1 METLKKLIYKN
12 KRILFEKDDLE
23 RSLLYLAARNGF
35 FNICEFLLKNGMNI
49 NEPQKDGST
58 PLHGA
63 VFYNQDIIVQLLLEY
78 GEKTNIKNKFNAL
91 PSDDACS
98 ISIKNN
104 ILNSQT
110 YQISILSSY
119 LINKKLAKKLILVKY
134 NNKIIGK
141 KIMRSENMLPSN
153 INYIKNNWEPT
164 FHGTKFNS
172 LESIMKY
179 GLLPSGTKLGNGVEL
194 KPPSGHIPLNVEVA
208 GYKNWSKAIFVSPS
222 ILYAGHPCYSERI
235 NVNNERYSVL
245 IESRVKP
252 NSFTSHNSTVLQ
264 YVHVDGEL
272 VKLNIELKLK
282 MILI

>member
-1 METLKKLIYKN
+1 MTLIPEELNPYEILNVKPNSSFQDCKSAFRKLIIKPSRYTRIRASLAYDILCNKQKYKKNGNLYRVKKKDHFYCVVVGDLETLKKLVYKN
-12 KRILFEKDDLE
+12 KRILLEKDDLE

-63 VFYNQDIIVQLLLEY
+63 AFYNQEIIVQLLLEY
-78 GEKTNIKNKFNAL
+78 GAKTNIKNKFNAL

-172 LESIMKY
+172 LE
-179 GLLPSGTKLGNGVEL
+179 
-194 KPPSGHIPLNVEVA
+194 
-208 GYKNWSKAIFVSPS
+208 
-222 ILYAGHPCYSERI
+222 
-235 NVNNERYSVL
+235 
-245 IESRVKP
+245 
-252 NSFTSHNSTVLQ
+252 
-264 YVHVDGEL
+264 
-272 VKLNIELKLK
+272 
-282 MILI
+282 